1 MKVSKLIR
9 GLGALGVLAAASSC
23 HSLDVT
29 NPNAPSSK
37 ILTDPSILKA
47 VAGGTMRTWFNAY
60 NALEIA
66 GVLDVQALTLASSWN
81 NGNINSYQHIG
92 IGPADTIT
100 SPATWTRPNG
110 WYNDL
115 ASPQRSSVERWWYDM
130 YSVISSANDALKA
143 IRVGNVNL
151 GDAGA
156 TKSAEAVAQ
165 LMQGASYMLIAND
178 FDQGYYVDEHT
189 PGDSLLTLIRVPR
202 KTLRDSAV
210 AMLQR
215 AATIAAGTTFDI
227 DPTWTKGIK
236 YNNKQIAQIANTL
249 AAYALAYY
257 ARDAQEAT
265 TAVDWAKVADFA
277 SKGISSGTPVSLE
290 FMADGSAWYN
300 DMDGWFTDI
309 STGRISTRVAH
320 FLDPATQLDP
330 YPLGVGSAQ
339 PNSPDLRLGDG
350 TFGQTDIVKGW
361 KTIPKDAGGGT
372 YFAYSTA
379 GEIFRPDRGFYAQSN
394 IGIIRNDESQDQNY
408 DFQPGEKGKATIM
421 IPSNNDLLWAEALL
435 RRGQAADLPKVVALI
450 NNTRVAAGGL
460 PAAAVTDP
468 VGSPADAD
476 CMSNGRLAKDGGTC
490 TLWSKLLYE
499 QDIEYLQ
506 MGPISF
512 WHQRELPVVLA
523 TAWERA
529 SGTCRTDSDPQTAG
543 KQCTLNVNSIY
554 NGPRYIQGLI
564 PGTAREMPVPAKEL
578 AIHQEAFYSF
588 GGSAQVK
595 GTEAP

>member
-1 MKVSKLIR
+1 MKVLKLIG
-9 GLGALGVLAAASSC
+9 GLGALSALTLAVSC

-37 ILTDPSILKA
+37 ILTDPGILKA
-47 VAGGTMRTWFNAY
+47 VAGGTMHKWFNAY
-60 NALEIA
+60 DALEIA

-81 NGNINSYQHIG
+81 NGNINSYQHID
-92 IGPADTIT
+92 IGPADTVS
-100 SPATWTRPNG
+100 SPATWKRPNG

-130 YSVISSANDALKA
+130 YSVISSANDALHA
-143 IRVGNVNL
+143 IRVDNVSL
-151 GDAGA
+151 GDNAS

-165 LMQGASYMLIAND
+165 LMQGASYMLLAND
-178 FDQGYYVDEHT
+178 YDQGYYLDERT
-189 PGDSLLTLIRVPR
+189 PLDALPTLARVSR
-202 KTLRDSAV
+202 SVLRDSAV
-210 AMLQR
+210 IMLQR
-215 AATIAAGTTFDI
+215 AATLAAATTFTT
-227 DPTWTKGIK
+227 DPNWAKGIS
-236 YNNKQIAQIANTL
+236 YTNKQIAQLANTF
-249 AAYALAYY
+249 AAYTLAYY

-265 TAVDWAKVADFA
+265 TSVDWAKVADFA
-277 SKGISSGTPVSLE
+277 SKGISTGTPVSLQ
-290 FMADGSAWYN
+290 FNGDGSSWYN

-309 STGRISTRVAH
+309 STGRISTRIAH

-339 PNSPDLRLGDG
+339 PNSPDKRLGNG
-350 TFGQTDIVKGW
+350 TFGQADIVDVWG
-361 KTIPKDAGGGT
+361 TIPKDAGAGT

-394 IGIIRNDESQDQNY
+394 IGIIRNDESGDQNY
-408 DFQPGEKGKATIM
+408 DFQPGEKGLATIM

-435 RRGQAADLPKVVALI
+435 RRGNAADLPQVVALI
-450 NNTRVAAGGL
+450 NKTRVGAGGL
-460 PAAAVTDP
+460 PAATIADP

-476 CMSNGRLAKDGGTC
+476 CMSNGRLAKDGSGC

-499 QDIEYLQ
+499 EDIEQLQ
-506 MGPISF
+506 MGPVSY

-529 SGTCRTDSDPQTAG
+529 TGCRKAG
-543 KQCTLNVNSIY
+543 CTPNLNSIY

-578 AIHQEAFYSF
+578 ALHLESFYSF
-588 GGSAQVK
+588 GGSGQVK

>member
-1 MKVSKLIR
+1 MKVVKLIR
-9 GLGALGVLAAASSC
+9 GLGALGVLAAAASC

-37 ILTDPSILKA
+37 ILKDPGILKA

-60 NALEIA
+60 GALEIA

-92 IGPADTIT
+92 IGPADTNT

-143 IRVGNVNL
+143 IRIDNVKI
-151 GDAGA
+151 GDDAT

-165 LMQGASYMLIAND
+165 MMQGAAYMIIAND
-178 FDQGYYVDEHT
+178 YDQGYYVDERT
-189 PGDSLLTLIRVPR
+189 TEEQLAGLARVSR
-202 KTLRDSAV
+202 KALRDSAV

-215 AATIAAGTTFDI
+215 AAAIAGGTTFNI
-227 DPTWTKGIK
+227 DPTWTHNIP
-236 YNNKQIAQIANTL
+236 YTSKQIAQIANTL

-257 ARDAQEAT
+257 PRDAQEAT
-265 TAVDWAKVADFA
+265 TVDWAKVADLA
-277 SKGISSGTPVSLE
+277 SKGISSGTPVSLQ
-290 FMADGSAWYN
+290 FNGDGSAWYN

-309 STGRISTRVAH
+309 STGRVSTRIAH

-330 YPLGVGSAQ
+330 HPLGVGSAQ
-339 PNSPDLRLGDG
+339 PNSADNRLGNG
-350 TFGQTDIVKGW
+350 TFGQADIVEVWG
-361 KTIPKDAGGGT
+361 TIPKTATGAGT

-394 IGIIRNDESQDQNY
+394 IGIIRNDQTGDQSY
-408 DFQPGEKGKATIM
+408 DFQAGEKGKATIM

-435 RRGQAADLPKVVALI
+435 RRGNAADLAQVVALI
-450 NNTRVAAGGL
+450 NKTRVGAGGL
-460 PAAAVTDP
+460 PAAAVTDA
-468 VGSPADAD
+468 VGSPSDGD

-490 TLWSKLLYE
+490 TIWSKLLYE

-506 MGPISF
+506 MGPISY
-512 WHQRELPVVLA
+512 WHQRDLPVVLA

-529 SGTCRTDSDPQTAG
+529 TACRKTG
-543 KQCTLNVNSIY
+543 CTVNANSIY

-564 PGTAREMPVPAKEL
+564 PGTARELPVPAKEL
-578 AIHQEAFYSF
+578 AIHQEDFYSF
-588 GGSAQVK
+588 GGSL
-595 GTEAP
+595 APKAPAP